1 MTTFE
6 LMVILIVGACF
17 LVALAYIVSQEK
29 EEADIFKNW
38 NEK

>member
-6 LMVILIVGACF
+6 LMVILIVGTCF
-17 LVALAYIVSQEK
+17 LVALVYIVSQEK

-38 NEK
+38 KQ